1 MSDLSPLSG
10 NIVVAG
16 VGGQGV
22 VLASNIIADVC
33 LSQGLDVK
41 KAEVHGMAQRG
52 GAVSALVRFGPEVH
66 GVLIESGQV
75 DWIVGFEWAEA
86 VRWMSALSPAGEAFV
101 SSQQIVP
108 PSALRDRINGQ
119 LQYPLEFVEHSQVR
133 ILDARALALEAGN
146 VKTAGVVLLG
156 AFSQQLPFSVMMWH
170 QALERWIPTKVLE
183 ANKSAF
189 DLGRN
194 WKQGSAPEFVSSSRP
209 AVVPRRFQL
218 VLHESWCKG
227 CGICVNVC
235 PERIWQAN
243 DRNVVETI
251 HVDRCT
257 GCGLCEKLCPDFAID
272 VVSESSDHDVWDA
285 MGGGA
290 TWKRN

>member
-1 MSDLSPLSG
+1 MSELSPLSG

-22 VLASNIIADVC
+22 VLASNIISEVC

-75 DWIVGFEWAEA
+75 NWIVGFEWAEA
-86 VRWMSALSPAGEAFV
+86 VRWMSALSPEGEAFV

-108 PSALRDRINGQ
+108 PSALRDRVSGQ
-119 LQYPLEFVEHSQVR
+119 VQYPTEFVDHSHVR
-133 ILDARALALEAGN
+133 ILDTRALAREAGN

-156 AFSQQLPFSVMMWH
+156 ALSRQLPFSVETWH
-170 QALERWIPTKVLE
+170 QALERWVPAKALA
-183 ANKSAF
+183 ANWLAF
-189 DLGRN
+189 DLGRD
-194 WKQGSAPEFVSSSRP
+194 WKKRPMLRSDSPSRP
-209 AVVPRRFQL
+209 AMISRRFQL
-218 VLHESWCKG
+218 AIEESWCKG

-235 PERIWQAN
+235 PERIWQLN

-251 HVDRCT
+251 HAECCT
-257 GCGLCEKLCPDFAID
+257 GCGLCEKLCPDLAID
-272 VVSESSDHDVWDA
+272 VISELSDKDVLEA
-285 MGGGA
+285 LEGGRA
-290 TWKRN
+290 WKEN